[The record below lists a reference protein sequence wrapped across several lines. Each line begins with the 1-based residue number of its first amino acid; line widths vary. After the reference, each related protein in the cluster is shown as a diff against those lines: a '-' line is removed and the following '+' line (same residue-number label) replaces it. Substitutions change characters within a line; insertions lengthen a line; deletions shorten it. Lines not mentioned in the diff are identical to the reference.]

1 VPKKKPLTTRGAR
14 ATRKRASVTEVA
26 KTGTRPVIV
35 VPPGGTL
42 KVVVD
47 VGPMT
52 IPYAVAYAG
61 NVFLTSLVDSAKD
74 IAPLVP
80 GDELLT
86 WAFSHTE
93 KGWEHAI
100 GYSINEGE
108 VVLLE
113 RKSEAKKDP
122 DHSLGSAIVRV

>member
-1 VPKKKPLTTRGAR
+1 MAKRRLTTRGAR
-14 ATRKRASVTEVA
+14 ATKNRASVTEVA
-26 KTGTRPVIV
+26 KAGTRPVIV

-74 IAPLVP
+74 VGPLVP

-93 KGWEHAI
+93 KGWHHAI
-100 GYSINEGE
+100 GFSINDGE
-108 VVLLE
+108 VKLLE
-113 RKSEAKKDP
+113 RKSEANKDP